1 MEAAIDLRTDDI
13 DDLSR
18 EIAGRIR
25 DDESVLELGCDG
37 SLCKEL
43 LSREISYIGV
53 MESEE
58 ALERLTGSFEE
69 TRDLMFLQK
78 DFMSRSIVN
87 LAEISDVIVLSDVL
101 DRMPHDDIFLSQL
114 PEKKRV
120 IFTVSREPGRERW
133 FGSADNVVD
142 RYREFFD
149 TLHVVSFGE
158 RWFLCEGRT

>member
-1 MEAAIDLRTDDI
+1 MEAAIDLRTDD
-13 DDLSR
+13 LSR
-18 EIAGRIR
+18 EIANRIR

-43 LSREISYIGV
+43 LSRGEMSYIGV

-58 ALERLTGSFEE
+58 SFKQVLEDIEE
-69 TRDLMFLQK
+69 TRDLMLFQRN
-78 DFMSRSIVN
+78 FMSYGVFN

-101 DRMPHDDIFLSQL
+101 DRRPHDDIFLVQL

-120 IFTVSREPGRERW
+120 IFTVSRQRDPERERW
-133 FGSADNVVD
+133 FGSVDNVVD

-158 RWFLCEGRT
+158 GWFLCEGQT